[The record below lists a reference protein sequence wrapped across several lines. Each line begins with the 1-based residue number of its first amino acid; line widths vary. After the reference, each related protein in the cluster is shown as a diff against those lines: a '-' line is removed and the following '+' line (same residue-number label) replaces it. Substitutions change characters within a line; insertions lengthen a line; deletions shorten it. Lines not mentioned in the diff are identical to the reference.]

1 MSKKYSFELKK
12 EVVEAYLAGEG
23 SYPGLAAK
31 YGISAISN
39 IQRWIW
45 QYKHFGE
52 KALRRKS
59 SKAEYDLQFKLNAI
73 QCYLTTETT
82 YEKLAEKL
90 DMDNPDLITYWVN
103 KFHKEGIDGFS
114 EKKKGTSEEMSD
126 KNTLRTPEE
135 KAADEKRIK
144 ELEQKV
150 LYLEIENA
158 YLKELRRLRLQEQ
171 RKMKGPR
178 GLSAVS
184 EDHTD

>member
-1 MSKKYSFELKK
+1 MRKSYSYELKK

-23 SYPGLAAK
+23 SYHGLAAK

-39 IQRWIW
+39 IQKWIF
-45 QYKHFGE
+45 QYKHFGAE
-52 KALRRKS
+52 SLKKKTQ
-59 SKAEYDLQFKLNAI
+59 KAEYDLQFKLDAI
-73 QCYLTTETT
+73 QCYLTTEIT
-82 YEKLAEKL
+82 YEALAKKLK
-90 DMDNPDLITYWVN
+90 MDDPGLITVWVQ
-103 KFHKEGIDGFS
+103 KFHKQGIDGFS
-114 EKKKGTSEEMSD
+114 EKKKGTSEEMEE
-126 KNTLRTPEE
+126 KVALRTPEE

-178 GLSAVS
+178 ESLAVS

>member
-1 MSKKYSFELKK
+1 MGGKYSFELKK

-23 SYPGLAAK
+23 SYHGLAAK

-39 IQRWIW
+39 IQKWIF

-52 KALRRKS
+52 EALKKKS
-59 SKAEYDLQFKLNAI
+59 HKTEYDLQFKLDAI
-73 QCYLTTETT
+73 QCYLTTEIT
-82 YEKLAEKL
+82 YEALAEKL
-90 DMDNPDLITYWVN
+90 KMDNPGLISFWVR
-103 KFHKEGIDGFS
+103 KFHEQGIDGFS
-114 EKKKGTSEEMSD
+114 EKKKGTSEEMPD
-126 KNTLRTPEE
+126 KTTLRTPEE

>member
-1 MSKKYSFELKK
+1 MGKKYSYELKK

-23 SYPGLAAK
+23 SYHGLANK

-39 IQRWIW
+39 IQRWIF
-45 QYKHFGE
+45 QYQHFGE
-52 KALRRKS
+52 EALKKKS
-59 SKAEYDLQFKLNAI
+59 NKTEYDLQFKLDAI
-73 QCYLTTETT
+73 QCYLTTEIT

-90 DMDNPDLITYWVN
+90 DMDSPRLLSLWVR

-114 EKKKGTSEEMSD
+114 EKKKGTVEDMPER
-126 KNTLRTPEE
+126 NTLRTPEE

-171 RKMKGPR
+171 HKMKGPR
-178 GLSAVS
+178 ESSAAS